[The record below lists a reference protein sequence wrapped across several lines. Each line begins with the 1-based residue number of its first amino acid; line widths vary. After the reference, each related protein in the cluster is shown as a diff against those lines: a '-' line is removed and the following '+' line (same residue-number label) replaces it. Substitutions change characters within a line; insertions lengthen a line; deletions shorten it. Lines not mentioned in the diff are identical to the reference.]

1 MSNEKTFK
9 WCNEILKTPTYIKE
23 LKDYELED
31 LSQYVH
37 SSIRESKKKC
47 MDIASLNVTED
58 RDFEMIL
65 QDLLSSHGWY
75 NNYLQIKNITDD
87 EIIRRDYLGYEIDI
101 DVDKFKSKKSKFA
114 LLEVLGV
121 LDYLKNTNPKTKE
134 IYRNSMKNFYSII
147 SIILGYENEITPT
160 SETFRS
166 LDSRDGTDHKDVKNM
181 PSIENCILL
190 ELEKFGYK

>member
-31 LSQYVH
+31 LSQYVR

-87 EIIRRDYLGYEIDI
+87 EIIRRDYLGYEVDI

-134 IYRNSMKNFYSII
+134 IYRNSMKSFYSII

-181 PSIENCILL
+181 PSIESGILF

>member
-9 WCNEILKTPTYIKE
+9 WCNQILKTPTYIKE

-65 QDLLSSHGWY
+65 QDLLSSHSWY

-87 EIIRRDYLGYEIDI
+87 EIIRRDYLGYEVDI

-160 SETFRS
+160 SGTFRS

>member
-9 WCNEILKTPTYIKE
+9 WCNQILKTPTYIKE
-23 LKDYELED
+23 LKDYELEA

-87 EIIRRDYLGYEIDI
+87 EIIRRDYLGYEVDI

-160 SETFRS
+160 SGTFRS

>member
-87 EIIRRDYLGYEIDI
+87 EIIRRDYLGYEVDI

-160 SETFRS
+160 SGTFRS

>member
-87 EIIRRDYLGYEIDI
+87 EIIRRDYLGYEVDI

-121 LDYLKNTNPKTKE
+121 LDYLKNTNPNTKE
-134 IYRNSMKNFYSII
+134 IYRNSMKSFYSII

>member
-160 SETFRS
+160 SGTFRS

>member
-23 LKDYELED
+23 LKDYELEG
-31 LSQYVH
+31 LSQYVR

-87 EIIRRDYLGYEIDI
+87 EIIRRDYLGYEVDI

-160 SETFRS
+160 SGTFRS

>member
-31 LSQYVH
+31 LSQYVR

-87 EIIRRDYLGYEIDI
+87 EIIRRDYLGYEVDI

-160 SETFRS
+160 SGTFRS

>member
-31 LSQYVH
+31 LSQYVR
-37 SSIRESKKKC
+37 SSISESKKKC

-58 RDFEMIL
+58 RDFETIL

-87 EIIRRDYLGYEIDI
+87 EIIRRDYLGYEVDI

-160 SETFRS
+160 SGTFRS

>member
-9 WCNEILKTPTYIKE
+9 WCNELLKTPTYIKE
-23 LKDYELED
+23 LKDYEIED
-31 LSQYVH
+31 LSQYVR

-75 NNYLQIKNITDD
+75 NNYLQIKKITDD
-87 EIIRRDYLGYEIDI
+87 EIIRRDYQGYEIDM

-147 SIILGYENEITPT
+147 SIILGYENEIAPT

-181 PSIENCILL
+181 PSIKSGILF

>member
-9 WCNEILKTPTYIKE
+9 WCNQILKTPTYIKE

-31 LSQYVH
+31 LSQYVR

-101 DVDKFKSKKSKFA
+101 DVNKFKSKKSKFA

-160 SETFRS
+160 SGTFRS

>member
-9 WCNEILKTPTYIKE
+9 WCNQILKTPTYIKE
-23 LKDYELED
+23 LKDYELEA
-31 LSQYVH
+31 LSQYVR

-87 EIIRRDYLGYEIDI
+87 EIIRRDYLGYELDI

>member
-9 WCNEILKTPTYIKE
+9 WCNELLKTPTYIKE

-75 NNYLQIKNITDD
+75 NNYLQIKKITDN
-87 EIIRRDYLGYEIDI
+87 EIIRRDYLGYEVDI
-101 DVDKFKSKKSKFA
+101 DVAKFKSKKSKFA

-121 LDYLKNTNPKTKE
+121 LDYLKNTNPNTKE

-160 SETFRS
+160 SGTFRS

>member
-87 EIIRRDYLGYEIDI
+87 EIIRRDYLGYEVDI

-121 LDYLKNTNPKTKE
+121 LDYLKNTNPKTKK

-160 SETFRS
+160 SGTFRS

>member
-87 EIIRRDYLGYEIDI
+87 EIIRRDYLGYEVDI

-121 LDYLKNTNPKTKE
+121 LDYLKNTNPNTKE
-134 IYRNSMKNFYSII
+134 IYRNSMKSFYSII
-147 SIILGYENEITPT
+147 SIILGYENEIAPT

>member
-87 EIIRRDYLGYEIDI
+87 EIIRRDYLGYEVDI

-134 IYRNSMKNFYSII
+134 IYRNSMKNFYNII

-160 SETFRS
+160 SGTFRS

>member
-31 LSQYVH
+31 LSQYVR

-65 QDLLSSHGWY
+65 QDLLSSHSWY
-75 NNYLQIKNITDD
+75 NYYLQIKNITDD
-87 EIIRRDYLGYEIDI
+87 EIIRRDYLGYEVDI

-160 SETFRS
+160 SGTFRS

>member
-1 MSNEKTFK
+1 MSNEKTFN
-9 WCNEILKTPTYIKE
+9 WCNQILKTPTYIKE

-87 EIIRRDYLGYEIDI
+87 EIIRRDYLGYEVDI

-160 SETFRS
+160 SGTFRS

>member
-87 EIIRRDYLGYEIDI
+87 EIIRRDYLGYEVDI

-147 SIILGYENEITPT
+147 SIILGYENEITQT
-160 SETFRS
+160 SGTLRS

>member
-1 MSNEKTFK
+1 MSNEKTFN
-9 WCNEILKTPTYIKE
+9 WCNQILKTPTYIKE
-23 LKDYELED
+23 LKDYELEA
-31 LSQYVH
+31 LSQYVR
-37 SSIRESKKKC
+37 SCISESKKKC
-47 MDIASLNVTED
+47 MDIADLNITED
-58 RDFEMIL
+58 RNFEMIL

-87 EIIRRDYLGYEIDI
+87 EIIRRDYLGYEVDI

-160 SETFRS
+160 SGTFRS

>member
-1 MSNEKTFK
+1 MSNEKTFN
-9 WCNEILKTPTYIKE
+9 WCNQILKTPTYIKE

-31 LSQYVH
+31 LSQYVR

-87 EIIRRDYLGYEIDI
+87 EIIRRDYLGYEVDI

-160 SETFRS
+160 SGTFRS

>member
-9 WCNEILKTPTYIKE
+9 WCNEILKTTTYIKE

-58 RDFEMIL
+58 RDFETIL

-87 EIIRRDYLGYEIDI
+87 EIIRRDYLGYEVDI

-160 SETFRS
+160 SGTFRS

>member
-87 EIIRRDYLGYEIDI
+87 EIIRRDYLGYEVDI

-134 IYRNSMKNFYSII
+134 IYRNSMKNF
-147 SIILGYENEITPT
+147 
-160 SETFRS
+160 
-166 LDSRDGTDHKDVKNM
+166 
-181 PSIENCILL
+181 
-190 ELEKFGYK
+190 

>member
-87 EIIRRDYLGYEIDI
+87 EIIRRDYLGYEVNI

-160 SETFRS
+160 SGTFRS

>member
-9 WCNEILKTPTYIKE
+9 WCNEILKTTTYIKE

-87 EIIRRDYLGYEIDI
+87 EIIRRDYLGYEVDI

-160 SETFRS
+160 SGTFRS

>member
-31 LSQYVH
+31 LSQYVR
-37 SSIRESKKKC
+37 SSISESKKKC

-75 NNYLQIKNITDD
+75 NNYLQIKSITDD
-87 EIIRRDYLGYEIDI
+87 EIIRRDYLGYEVDI

-160 SETFRS
+160 SGTFRS

>member
-9 WCNEILKTPTYIKE
+9 WCNQILKTPTYIKE

-31 LSQYVH
+31 LSQYVR

-87 EIIRRDYLGYEIDI
+87 EIIRRDYLGYELDI
-101 DVDKFKSKKSKFA
+101 DVNKFKSKKSKFA

-160 SETFRS
+160 SGTFRS

>member
-1 MSNEKTFK
+1 
-9 WCNEILKTPTYIKE
+9 
-23 LKDYELED
+23 
-31 LSQYVH
+31 
-37 SSIRESKKKC
+37 
-47 MDIASLNVTED
+47 MDIADLNITED

-87 EIIRRDYLGYEIDI
+87 EIIRRDYLGYEVDI

-160 SETFRS
+160 SGTFRS

>member
-31 LSQYVH
+31 LSQYVR

-58 RDFEMIL
+58 RDFETIL

-87 EIIRRDYLGYEIDI
+87 EIIRRDYLGYEVDI

-160 SETFRS
+160 SGTFRS

>member
-9 WCNEILKTPTYIKE
+9 WCNQILKTPTYIKE

-31 LSQYVH
+31 LSQYVR

-87 EIIRRDYLGYEIDI
+87 EIIRRDYLGYEVDI

-134 IYRNSMKNFYSII
+134 IYRNSMKSFYSII

>member
-87 EIIRRDYLGYEIDI
+87 EIIRRDYLGYEVDI

-134 IYRNSMKNFYSII
+134 IYRNSMKNFYCII

-160 SETFRS
+160 SGTFRS

>member
-58 RDFEMIL
+58 RDFETIL

-87 EIIRRDYLGYEIDI
+87 EIIRRDYLGYEVDI

-160 SETFRS
+160 SGTFRS